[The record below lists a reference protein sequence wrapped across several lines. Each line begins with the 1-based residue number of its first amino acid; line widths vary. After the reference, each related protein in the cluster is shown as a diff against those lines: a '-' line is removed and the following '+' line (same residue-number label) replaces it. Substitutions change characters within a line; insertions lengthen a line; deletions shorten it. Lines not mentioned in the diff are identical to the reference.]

1 MKTRICPYCNEE
13 KILNLENFYW
23 RKNEKGRSDKW
34 RVKCIECVCKGA
46 MRWHHENYET
56 KVKDKMS
63 KRATKWRKNN
73 KDKIKLR
80 EREKE
85 KEDLGYKLK
94 KRIRTRINNAI
105 RFNTNFE
112 SRKDKRTLEL
122 LDVSNIEFVWKHLES
137 KFKPGMTRENCGKW
151 HIDHIVPC
159 ASFDLKCPVQQ
170 LACFHYSNL
179 QPLWAKENLSKGAKI
194 VSRDITSLKT

>member
-1 MKTRICPYCNEE
+1 MKTRICSYCNEE

-23 RKNEKGRSDKW
+23 RKNEKGRSDRW

-56 KVKDKMS
+56 KIKDKMY
-63 KRATKWRKNN
+63 KRAKKWRKNN

-170 LACFHYSNL
+170 LTCFHYSNL